1 MDEHVYCAVN
11 STGEI
16 QWVKGSSSKT
26 RYFKTNKYLQGAVQY
41 HNKIHAN
48 DPWRIAKFKL
58 VEVTEDDQ
66 SRDDEGA

>member
-1 MDEHVYCAVN
+1 MDEYVHCAVN

-26 RYFKTNKYLQGAVQY
+26 RYFKTDKYLQGAVQY
-41 HNKIHAN
+41 DNKIRAN

>member
-41 HNKIHAN
+41 HNKIRTN
-48 DPWRIAKFKL
+48 DQWRIAKFKL